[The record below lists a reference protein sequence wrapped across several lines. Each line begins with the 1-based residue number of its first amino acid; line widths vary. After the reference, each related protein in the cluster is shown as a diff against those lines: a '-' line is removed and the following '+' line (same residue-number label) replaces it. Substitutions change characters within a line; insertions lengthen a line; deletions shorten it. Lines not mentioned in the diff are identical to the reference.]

1 MSLVPYVVEQTSRG
15 ERSYDI
21 FSRLLNDRIVML
33 SEEVNDTTASLIVA
47 QLLYLE
53 AQDPDKDIQFYIN
66 SPGGS
71 VTSGMSDKTPP
82 EIVLNILSST
92 DAGYV
97 ADFIANTVHFKYQDK
112 QLLLEELHPARRLA
126 MDLDVASEFVQM
138 ASHLLYI
145 KTKTLLAGEEE
156 VSELELLMQSLEQ
169 LKSKDAFSS
178 IQKLLPELRQA
189 AEDGMLYYDKL
200 PEPIRLSKRIYEY
213 RHEPA
218 DLLRALM
225 DVYSRGGK
233 TPDLKELA
241 VAAPQRIPYG
251 VREKSRELIN
261 ILKKDKKV
269 PLNGLY
275 MRCRSRS
282 EVVAT
287 FISILELCS
296 MGSLQIESDGGEYSV
311 SFSGGDTDE
320 ILDRIIE

>member
-1 MSLVPYVVEQTSRG
+1 MEDPTYHLEGIIKTK
-15 ERSYDI
+15 
-21 FSRLLNDRIVML
+21 
-33 SEEVNDTTASLIVA
+33 EEMQDFEGPLSLI
-47 QLLYLE
+47 
-53 AQDPDKDIQFYIN
+53 
-66 SPGGS
+66 
-71 VTSGMSDKTPP
+71 
-82 EIVLNILSST
+82 
-92 DAGYV
+92 
-97 ADFIANTVHFKYQDK
+97 
-112 QLLLEELHPARRLA
+112 LLLLSKNKIEIRDIKISEILDQYLA
-126 MDLDVASEFVQM
+126 YLQQMESMDLDVASEFVQM